1 MLEIVACSP
10 CQMSQANPCCSRAG
24 GVRFPVDCYPC
35 VCRKEFAWL
44 GLVAVRKG
52 VPGRQLTSRRPIP
65 VCLSSDPGRWIEL
78 TTTCRARLNSLC
90 YCSATQGSSGPRQSH
105 PSGPGQAHR
114 PNSRTSSSSRGASL
128 WIMNGHDPTEMSATI
143 YDRCLPRLIYRSERH
158 ACMCTCGRGAC
169 TLSIIVMAEDDGCH
183 PS

>member
-1 MLEIVACSP
+1 MHTIGGNNNGKTQPRSKFQVPRPDTAIQQAGGTTHLSRHRPRSGVLSQEFATGMLEIVACSP
-10 CQMSQANPCCSRAG
+10 CHMSQANPCCSRAG
-24 GVRFPVDCYPC
+24 GVRLGVDRYPC
-35 VCRKEFAWL
+35 VCRKKYARL

-105 PSGPGQAHR
+105 PSRPGQAHR
-114 PNSRTSSSSRGASL
+114 PNSRTSSSSRGA
-128 WIMNGHDPTEMSATI
+128 AQ
-143 YDRCLPRLIYRSERH
+143 R
-158 ACMCTCGRGAC
+158 
-169 TLSIIVMAEDDGCH
+169 
-183 PS
+183 